1 MLFLLMLKKFFFASL
16 TLVIIYILI
25 SQNYIYQFFVS
36 NTGDGYFA
44 DWNYFIKALECEKI
58 KSDCGIFNYGKIFL

>member
-1 MLFLLMLKKFFFASL
+1 MLFLLMLKKLFFATLSL
-16 TLVIIYILI
+16 IIIYILI

-44 DWNYFIKALECEKI
+44 DWNYFIKRWNVKKLNLNV
-58 KSDCGIFNYGKIFL
+58 GF